1 MARIAERLLF
11 FLYPEAAPRPNR
23 LSVIL
28 CSSTLKKEF
37 LMNKPGIGLAP
48 EGAPIIGLL
57 TVVSLCS
64 AVLDWWPVTVLAL
77 ILLWFSVHFFRD
89 PERVVPQ
96 EDNIA
101 VSPADGRVVRMEPR
115 TDPMTGE
122 TRLCIS
128 IFMNIFS
135 VHVNRVP
142 VSGTVTGIRYLPGK
156 FFNAA
161 LDKASTDNEQCL
173 WLMRDENGDTWTFV
187 QIAGLIARRI
197 VPHAEQGDT
206 LKRGQRFGMI
216 RFGSRVDVYL
226 PADYTSSVSI
236 GENVFAGQ
244 SVLAKKSAS
253 EEA

>member
-1 MARIAERLLF
+1 
-11 FLYPEAAPRPNR
+11 
-23 LSVIL
+23 
-28 CSSTLKKEF
+28 
-37 LMNKPGIGLAP
+37 MNKPSIGLAP

-57 TVVSLCS
+57 TVLSLCS
-64 AVLDWWPVTVLAL
+64 AILDWWPVTVPAL
-77 ILLWFSVHFFRD
+77 LLLWFSVHFFRD

-96 EDNIA
+96 EEGLA
-101 VSPADGRVVRMEPR
+101 VSPADGRVVRMEKR
-115 TDPMTGE
+115 NDPMSGE
-122 TRLCIS
+122 VRLCIS

-135 VHVNRVP
+135 VHVNRSP
-142 VSGTVTGIRYLPGK
+142 VAGTVTGIRYLPGK

-161 LDKASTDNEQCL
+161 LDKASTDNEQCQ
-173 WLMRDENGDTWTFV
+173 WQVRDDYGTSWTFV

-197 VPHAEQGDT
+197 VPHAEQGDM

-236 GENVFAGQ
+236 GDQVFAGQ
-244 SVLAKKSAS
+244 TVLAKKSAS

>member
-1 MARIAERLLF
+1 
-11 FLYPEAAPRPNR
+11 
-23 LSVIL
+23 
-28 CSSTLKKEF
+28 
-37 LMNKPGIGLAP
+37 MNKPSIGLAP

-57 TVVSLCS
+57 TVLSLCS
-64 AVLDWWPVTVLAL
+64 AVLDWWPVTIVAF

-96 EDNIA
+96 DENIA
-101 VSPADGRVVRMEPR
+101 VSPADGRVVRMESR
-115 TDPMTGE
+115 VDPMSGE
-122 TRLCIS
+122 SRLCIS

-142 VSGTVTGIRYLPGK
+142 VGGTVTAIRYLPGK

-173 WLMRDENGDTWTFV
+173 WQMRDDNGDSWTFV

-197 VPHAEQGDT
+197 VPHAEQGDSF
-206 LKRGQRFGMI
+206 KRGQRFGMI

-226 PADYTSSVSI
+226 PADYTSAVSI

-244 SVLAKKSAS
+244 TVLAKKSAS
-253 EEA
+253 EEEA